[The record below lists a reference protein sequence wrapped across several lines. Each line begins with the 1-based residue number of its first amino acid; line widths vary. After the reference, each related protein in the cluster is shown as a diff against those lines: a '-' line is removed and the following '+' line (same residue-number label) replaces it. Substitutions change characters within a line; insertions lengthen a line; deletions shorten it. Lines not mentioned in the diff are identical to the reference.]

1 MKPRVV
7 KRETATQLELT
18 LKLFVDTVQLR
29 LDKVLCLKCDI
40 CARVCPRDAV
50 IIIPGDEGLDISI
63 DPRLCLMCEIC
74 AHFCPVA
81 AVTLS
86 YNGQVKT
93 IMADHQG
100 LAPFLPKIDM
110 DKSRCLLPCPAQPDG
125 EEHWCRQQIKLVPN
139 DLTECPKQCHKCLAA
154 CPRQAI
160 VLDEAA
166 GQTSACARP
175 VSEVHPVPDGVRVR
189 GHCASTPNSAGRLV
203 IDDHKCPPDCV
214 KCIELC
220 PVKAIIRE
228 GDRVWFRVEN
238 CAYCGVCVNICDDAA
253 ITLVR
258 EEVVAEAG
266 EFSNAWATA
275 VGKLVNK

>member
-1 MKPRVV
+1 MQPRVV

-50 IIIPGDEGLDISI
+50 SIIPTDDGLDISI

-110 DKSRCLLPCPAQPDG
+110 DKSRCLLPCPTAARG
-125 EEHWCRQQIKLVPN
+125 RGALVPPT
-139 DLTECPKQCHKCLAA
+139 D
-154 CPRQAI
+154 QAGAQRS
-160 VLDEAA
+160 D
-166 GQTSACARP
+166 R
-175 VSEVHPVPDGVRVR
+175 VPQAVPQV
-189 GHCASTPNSAGRLV
+189 PGRLS
-203 IDDHKCPPDCV
+203 PPGHR
-214 KCIELC
+214 L
-220 PVKAIIRE
+220 
-228 GDRVWFRVEN
+228 G
-238 CAYCGVCVNICDDAA
+238 
-253 ITLVR
+253 
-258 EEVVAEAG
+258 
-266 EFSNAWATA
+266 
-275 VGKLVNK
+275 

>member
-1 MKPRVV
+1 MQPRVI

-40 CARVCPRDAV
+40 CARVCPREAV
-50 IIIPGDEGLDISI
+50 IIIPCDDGLDISI

-86 YNGQVKT
+86 YNGRVKT

-100 LAPFLPKIDM
+100 LAPFLPKIEM
-110 DKSRCLLPCPAQPDG
+110 DKSRCLLPCPTQPEG

-154 CPRQAI
+154 CQI
-160 VLDEAA
+160 
-166 GQTSACARP
+166 
-175 VSEVHPVPDGVRVR
+175 
-189 GHCASTPNSAGRLV
+189 GRAHV
-203 IDDHKCPPDCV
+203 
-214 KCIELC
+214 
-220 PVKAIIRE
+220 
-228 GDRVWFRVEN
+228 
-238 CAYCGVCVNICDDAA
+238 
-253 ITLVR
+253 
-258 EEVVAEAG
+258 
-266 EFSNAWATA
+266 
-275 VGKLVNK
+275 

>member
-1 MKPRVV
+1 MNPRVI

-40 CARVCPRDAV
+40 CARVCPREAV
-50 IIIPGDEGLDISI
+50 SIIPTDAGLDISI

-110 DKSRCLLPCPAQPDG
+110 DKSRCLLPCPQSPEG

-166 GQTSACARP
+166 GQTWP
-175 VSEVHPVPDGVRVR
+175 LPDLCLRCTQCLTVCEYEAICVNPQFR
-189 GHCASTPNSAGRLV
+189 GRLV

-220 PVKAIIRE
+220 PVKAIERD
-228 GDRVWFRVEN
+228 GDRV
-238 CAYCGVCVNICDDAA
+238 
-253 ITLVR
+253 
-258 EEVVAEAG
+258 
-266 EFSNAWATA
+266 
-275 VGKLVNK
+275 

>member
-1 MKPRVV
+1 MQPRVI
-7 KRETATQLELT
+7 KRETDKYLELT
-18 LKLFVDTVQLR
+18 LKLFVDTVELR
-29 LDKVLCLKCDI
+29 LDKVTCLKCDI
-40 CARVCPRDAV
+40 CATVCPREA
-50 IIIPGDEGLDISI
+50 IQIIPGEGDLDITI

-81 AVTLS
+81 AVTLK
-86 YNGQVKT
+86 YNGEIKT
-93 IMADHQG
+93 IMVDHQG

-110 DKSRCLLPCPAQPDG
+110 DKSRCPLPCPPVPAG
-125 EEHWCRQQIKLVPN
+125 EEHWCRQQLKLVPN
-139 DLTECPKQCHKCLAA
+139 ELAGCPKLCHKCLDV

-166 GQTSACARP
+166 GQTMP
-175 VSEVHPVPDGVRVR
+175 QPDLCLRCTQCLTVCEYEAILVNPLFR
-189 GHCASTPNSAGRLV
+189 GRLV

-220 PVKAIIRE
+220 PVKAIERE
-228 GDRVWFRVEN
+228 GERVFFRLEN
-238 CAYCGVCVNICDDAA
+238 CSYCGVCVNICDDEA

-266 EFSNAWATA
+266 EFSHAWETA
-275 VGKLVNK
+275 VGKLLKT

>member
-50 IIIPGDEGLDISI
+50 IIIPADDGLDISI

-110 DKSRCLLPCPAQPDG
+110 DKSRCLLPCPEPSPTG
-125 EEHWCRQQIKLVPN
+125 RS
-139 DLTECPKQCHKCLAA
+139 TGAA
-154 CPRQAI
+154 NR
-160 VLDEAA
+160 
-166 GQTSACARP
+166 S
-175 VSEVHPVPDGVRVR
+175 S
-189 GHCASTPNSAGRLV
+189 
-203 IDDHKCPPDCV
+203 
-214 KCIELC
+214 
-220 PVKAIIRE
+220 
-228 GDRVWFRVEN
+228 WFPT
-238 CAYCGVCVNICDDAA
+238 I
-253 ITLVR
+253 
-258 EEVVAEAG
+258 
-266 EFSNAWATA
+266 
-275 VGKLVNK
+275 

>member
-1 MKPRVV
+1 MIPRVV

-40 CARVCPRDAV
+40 CATVCPRNAV
-50 IIIPGDEGLDISI
+50 SIIPGDEGLDISI
-63 DPRLCLMCEIC
+63 DPRLCLMCEVC

-93 IMADHQG
+93 ILADHQG

-110 DKSRCLLPCPAQPDG
+110 DKSRCLLPCPTQPEG
-125 EEHWCRQQIKLVPN
+125 EEHWCRQQLKLVPN
-139 DLTECPKQCHKCLAA
+139 DLAECPKHCRKCLAA

-160 VLDEAA
+160 VLDEA
-166 GQTSACARP
+166 GDQTRP
-175 VSEVHPVPDGVRVR
+175 APDLCLRCTQCLTVCEYEAIVVNPQFR
-189 GHCASTPNSAGRLV
+189 GRLV

-220 PVKAIIRE
+220 PVKAITTI
-228 GDRVWFRVEN
+228 
-238 CAYCGVCVNICDDAA
+238 
-253 ITLVR
+253 
-258 EEVVAEAG
+258 
-266 EFSNAWATA
+266 S
-275 VGKLVNK
+275 

>member
-50 IIIPGDEGLDISI
+50 SIIPSDDGLDISI

-110 DKSRCLLPCPAQPDG
+110 DKSRCLLPCPTQPEG

-166 GQTSACARP
+166 GQTMPAPDLCLRCTQCLTVCEYEAIVRQPPIPRP
-175 VSEVHPVPDGVRVR
+175 AGHRRPQVPAGLRQVYRALPGEGHRPGGGPGLVPGGKLRLLRGLRQHLRRR
-189 GHCASTPNSAGRLV
+189 GHHPGPGGSGGRGGRVFQRL
-203 IDDHKCPPDCV
+203 
-214 KCIELC
+214 
-220 PVKAIIRE
+220 
-228 GDRVWFRVEN
+228 GD
-238 CAYCGVCVNICDDAA
+238 GG
-253 ITLVR
+253 
-258 EEVVAEAG
+258 G
-266 EFSNAWATA
+266 EI
-275 VGKLVNK
+275 GE

>member
-1 MKPRVV
+1 MKMIPRVV

-50 IIIPGDEGLDISI
+50 SIIPADDGLDISI

-110 DKSRCLLPCPAQPDG
+110 DKSRCLLPCPPVPRRGGA
-125 EEHWCRQQIKLVPN
+125 LVPP
-139 DLTECPKQCHKCLAA
+139 TA
-154 CPRQAI
+154 QAGSQRS
-160 VLDEAA
+160 D
-166 GQTSACARP
+166 R
-175 VSEVHPVPDGVRVR
+175 VPQAVPQV
-189 GHCASTPNSAGRLV
+189 PGRLS
-203 IDDHKCPPDCV
+203 PPGHR
-214 KCIELC
+214 
-220 PVKAIIRE
+220 P
-228 GDRVWFRVEN
+228 G
-238 CAYCGVCVNICDDAA
+238 
-253 ITLVR
+253 
-258 EEVVAEAG
+258 
-266 EFSNAWATA
+266 
-275 VGKLVNK
+275 